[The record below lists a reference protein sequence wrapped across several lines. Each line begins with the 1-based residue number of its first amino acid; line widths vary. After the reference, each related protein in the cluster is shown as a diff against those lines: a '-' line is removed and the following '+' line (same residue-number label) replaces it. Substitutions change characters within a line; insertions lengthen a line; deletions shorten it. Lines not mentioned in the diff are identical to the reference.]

1 MSQVERERISDR
13 LFAAWLRLHTPT
25 LKERTY
31 EHQPTASPHEHQ
43 PTASPHSIPSGISP
57 GYSTIA
63 TDTFNDREWD
73 TPFKTQTYY
82 VLGKPD
88 R

>member
-31 EHQPTASPHEHQ
+31 EHQPTASPH
-43 PTASPHSIPSGISP
+43 SIPSGISP

-63 TDTFNDREWD
+63 TDTFNDRELD

-82 VLGKPD
+82 LLGKPD